1 MKYST
6 ISGCLLFTAGLY
18 ALLNVVS
25 GVPDTAD
32 VKEPDKKSAHE
43 QRAQDQ
49 QALAPSLAPF
59 TRGPA
64 VNAKSP
70 TPRILSTVEDI
81 QQLSKGDTFSITRD
95 HRGVFESEELIVSD
109 VETYGKVS
117 QIKAQSRL
125 GSKAIV
131 TTANTMVNISLNTKQ
146 GFYDYSGRDFSGI
159 VTVVTNLNVAD
170 DIALPLPYIQ
180 IIDHSN

>member
-1 MKYST
+1 MKYIILSV
-6 ISGCLLFTAGLY
+6 SLLVIAGLY
-18 ALLNVVS
+18 TLTNVVS
-25 GVPDTAD
+25 EVPDTTGG
-32 VKEPDKKSAHE
+32 KEFGQKP
-43 QRAQDQ
+43 AQKQ
-49 QALAPSLAPF
+49 QADGPSLAPE
-59 TRGPA
+59 TKSPA
-64 VNAKSP
+64 VNEKSS
-70 TPRILSTVEDI
+70 TPRILSTVADI

-95 HRGVFESEELIVSD
+95 NRGVFEGEELVVS
-109 VETYGKVS
+109 VVQTYGKVR

-131 TTANTMVNISLNTKQ
+131 TTANTMVNISLITKQ

-170 DIALPLPYIQ
+170 DIALPPPYIR